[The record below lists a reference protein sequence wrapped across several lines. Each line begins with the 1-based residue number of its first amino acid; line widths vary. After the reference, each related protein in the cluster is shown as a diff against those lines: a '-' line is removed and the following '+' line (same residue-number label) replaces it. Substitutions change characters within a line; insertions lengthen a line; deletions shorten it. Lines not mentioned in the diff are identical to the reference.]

1 MAKKTKREIEKELR
15 EKIQNELHQK
25 FKQKQGKNTSA
36 PASPKEAPTT
46 DETSFIKEQEERLIC
61 LHLEEE
67 IYSQYPEFVY
77 CENHL
82 NEARWLTPAELEGEY
97 EFYPVEDSRFER
109 FKKKFAKKATLPK
122 SDSPDL
128 KKKIEEMRKEIQED
142 AQERIRQFEARK
154 KEMMQSKSSEIEQKI
169 YQQEI
174 DKFYSR
180 KKGYKKYINHLN
192 ETRWMTKEEHKK
204 QDEFIDEVETP
215 AQIWRRRVLIMLAVL
230 GGIAVIWLATVFN
243 TSEIVE
249 KAYVLVSANE
259 TRGQLYIDKVLAA
272 GYTEGQVYAVAP
284 GKHEIALLRE
294 GFSSKP
300 KYQVI
305 TAAKNDTVAI
315 RFTMEVKEFG
325 ASGMVRVSAPYQD
338 AGIIVNGEFYGT
350 LGNTG
355 SLILPEGNY
364 TVVLE
369 KPGYAAHP
377 PQQTFSLSTGDTVDI
392 SFTLSPLRSSGKQRP
407 SSGQIESGLLE
418 VRSNIKNADIYLDG
432 QKTMYKTD
440 YILQRIPLGSHI
452 VRVEK
457 KDYKVYPEEQVVRLN
472 RKEKQGTADFT
483 LTSQVRRV
491 TLTTKP
497 VSGDIF
503 VDGRLLGN
511 GEVNISLA
519 LGEHDIRFGEETLYK
534 PPAVSKIVLKK
545 DSPRRFTFT
554 YILNYKVAFKPDQ
567 KSATVVKSGYLF
579 SDNIFHQSS
588 KTGPEI
594 QMNKTINE
602 KVWMLGYAFQYR
614 NPPGEDALL
623 LNIFI
628 PANLDLS
635 QPLALKLWI
644 YKTQDFYPLI
654 LKAGSYYSININQ
667 YVLRKKILPGHSE
680 KEIGAANYDSFTINE
695 FLHPG
700 NNQILIKTTT
710 STNSYVML
718 WKAEVGRP

>member
-1 MAKKTKREIEKELR
+1 MAKKTKRDIEKELR

-25 FKQKQGKNTSA
+25 FKQTQDKPG
-36 PASPKEAPTT
+36 PASPEPSLTM
-46 DETSFIKEQEERLIC
+46 DDSSFIKEQEERL
-61 LHLEEE
+61 LRLSLEEE
-67 IYSQYPEFVY
+67 IYGKYPEFVY

-97 EFYPVEDSRFER
+97 EFYPVEETRFER
-109 FKKKFAKKATLPK
+109 FKKRFSKKASLPK
-122 SDSPDL
+122 IDSPEQ
-128 KKKIEEMRKEIQED
+128 KKRMEAMRKEIQED
-142 AQERIRQFEARK
+142 AKKRIQQFEARK
-154 KEMMQSKSSEIEQKI
+154 QAMMKSKTSEIEQKI
-169 YQQEI
+169 YQEEI

-192 ETRWMTKEEHKK
+192 ETRWMTKEEHKN

-215 AQIWRRRVLIMLAVL
+215 AQIWRRRGLIALAVL
-230 GGIAVIWLATVFN
+230 GGFALIWLVSVYN
-243 TSEIVE
+243 SSEIE
-249 KAYVLVSANE
+249 DKAYVLVSSNE
-259 TRGQLYIDKVLAA
+259 AKGQLYIDKVLAA
-272 GYTEGQVYAVAP
+272 GYTEGQVYAVTP
-284 GKHEIALLRE
+284 GEHEIALLRE

-305 TAAKNDTVAI
+305 TAAKNDTVAVH
-315 RFTMEVKEFG
+315 FTMEAKEFD
-325 ASGMVRVSAPYQD
+325 ASGMVRVSAPYPD
-338 AGIIVNGEFYGT
+338 AGIIVNGEFHGT
-350 LGNTG
+350 LENAGL
-355 SLILPEGNY
+355 LILPEGNY
-364 TVVLE
+364 TIILE
-369 KPGYAAHP
+369 KPGYAANP
-377 PQQTFSLSTGDTVDI
+377 PQQTFRLSTCDTVEM
-392 SFTLSPLRSSGKQRP
+392 SFTRCWLRNTGKQDSSGRN
-407 SSGQIESGLLE
+407 SEWDLLE

-457 KDYKVYPEEQVVRLN
+457 KGYKVYPEEQVVRLN
-472 RKEKQGTADFT
+472 RKEKQSTADFT

-491 TLTTKP
+491 TLNTKP

-511 GEVNISLA
+511 GEVNVSLA
-519 LGEHDIRFGEETLYK
+519 LGEHDIRFGETTLYK
-534 PPAVSKIVLKK
+534 PPAVKKIVITE
-545 DSPRRFTFT
+545 DSPQRLTFT
-554 YILNYKVAFKPDQ
+554 YILNYNVFFKPDQ
-567 KSATVVKSGYLF
+567 KSNTVVKTGYLF
-579 SDNIFHQSS
+579 SDNIFHQSN
-588 KTGPEI
+588 KAGPETEL
-594 QMNKTINE
+594 NKTINE
-602 KVWMLGYAFQYR
+602 KVWKLGYAFQYR

-644 YKTQDFYPLI
+644 YKTKDLYPLI
-654 LKAGSYYSININQ
+654 LKAGSYYSVNINQ
-667 YVLRKKILPGHSE
+667 YVLRKSILPGHSE
-680 KEIGAANYDSFTINE
+680 KEIGNANYDSFLINE

-718 WKAEVGRP
+718 WKAQVGRP